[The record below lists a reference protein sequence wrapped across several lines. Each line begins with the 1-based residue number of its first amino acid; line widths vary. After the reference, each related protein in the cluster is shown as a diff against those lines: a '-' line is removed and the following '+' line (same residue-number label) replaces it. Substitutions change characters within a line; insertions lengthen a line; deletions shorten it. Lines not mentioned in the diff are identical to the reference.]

1 MANITA
7 AMVKEL
13 RQITDQAMM
22 DCKRALQ
29 ETDGDFDKAIEI
41 LREKGQKVIAKRG
54 DRDANEGKVVTHKSD
69 DGKTVTMVLLASE
82 TDFTSKN
89 DDFGDVANKVSESLL
104 AHSGV
109 PADLEALGNVAV
121 GSKTVAIEVNDLV
134 AKIGEKISVSQF
146 SKYELAGSGL
156 LHTYVHFNN
165 KVGTLVELTTGTEEA
180 AASEALKTLAAD
192 LCMHIT
198 AIVPEATCLSR
209 DDVDAAEVEEARATA
224 TEEVKGKPE
233 NIIERIVAGKMD
245 KFFGDFVL
253 LEQPFVKDDK
263 KKVQEVISDLAKKLG
278 TEITLTRF
286 NKIKCGS

>member
-7 AMVKEL
+7 VMVKEL

-29 ETDGDFDKAIEI
+29 KTDGDFDKAIEI
-41 LREKGQKVIAKRG
+41 LREKGQKIIAKRG
-54 DRDANEGKVVTHKSD
+54 DRDANEGKVVTHKTD
-69 DGKTVTMVLLASE
+69 DGKTATMVLLASE

-89 DDFGDVANKVSESLL
+89 DEFGVIASGISEGLL

-109 PADLEALGNVAV
+109 PADLEALG
-121 GSKTVAIEVNDLV
+121 TVAIGDRTVADAVNDIV
-134 AKIGEKISVSQF
+134 AKIGEKISVTQF
-146 SKYELAGSGL
+146 AKYELAGSGL
-156 LHTYVHFNN
+156 IHTYVHFNN
-165 KVGTLVELTTGTEEA
+165 RVGTIIELTTGSEEA
-180 AASEALKTLAAD
+180 AASEALQTLAGD
-192 LCMHIT
+192 ICMHIT

-209 DDVDAAEVEEARATA
+209 QCVDAAQVEEARATA
-224 TEEVKGKPE
+224 REEVKGKPE
-233 NIIERIVAGKMD
+233 NIIERIVDGKMD
-245 KFFGDFVL
+245 KFFADFVL

-278 TEITLTRF
+278 TQITLTRF